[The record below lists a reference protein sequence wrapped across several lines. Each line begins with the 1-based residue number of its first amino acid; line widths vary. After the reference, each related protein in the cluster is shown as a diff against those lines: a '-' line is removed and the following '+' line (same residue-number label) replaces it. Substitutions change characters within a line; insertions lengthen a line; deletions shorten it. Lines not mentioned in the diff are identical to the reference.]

1 LCLNDASQFLHG
13 ARSSSRRIFRSI
25 LAVTGRHAGLRTE
38 CILRLLDVV
47 SQKEVAA
54 RDAHLSHA
62 SGGSAGKI
70 IFYTSFA
77 IVVFVSYSVMLRL
90 LHLPRW
96 MPFAMS
102 AYFVIVFLFTSMILF
117 ALRRQAEADRVDL
130 VPTS

>member
-1 LCLNDASQFLHG
+1 MLY
-13 ARSSSRRIFRSI
+13 RRKRWP
-25 LAVTGRHAGLRTE
+25 LETRTYRMQAV
-38 CILRLLDVV
+38 
-47 SQKEVAA
+47 EVQV
-54 RDAHLSHA
+54 
-62 SGGSAGKI
+62 KI